1 MLEAVVH
8 TVHVLLAGVWL
19 GGVVFTT
26 TVVSPA
32 LKAMKWSDA
41 ERIGVRSVI
50 GGYYA
55 RVGTLNL
62 LLLFLF
68 AILDGVSGGFGGI
81 LYAEYALLVILFFL
95 VASHGAYFGR
105 RLRELAEA
113 EEKAGDRREAAEI
126 SGRRRSLQR
135 LSLTVSAL
143 NILLSVVVVVLSI
156 NAL

>member
-1 MLEAVVH
+1 MLDAVTH

-32 LKAMKWSDA
+32 LKAMKWPDA

-62 LLLFLF
+62 LLLLF
-68 AILDGVSGGFGGI
+68 FAVLDGIFGGFGGF

-95 VASHGAYFGR
+95 VVSHGAYFGR

-113 EEKAGDRREAAEI
+113 EEKADDRREAAEI

-135 LSLTVSAL
+135 LSFAVSVAD
-143 NILLSVVVVVLSI
+143 ILVSVIVVILSV

>member
-1 MLEAVVH
+1 MVEAIVH

-55 RVGTLNL
+55 KVGTLNL
-62 LLLFLF
+62 LFLFLF
-68 AILDGVSGGFGGI
+68 AILDGVFGGFGGI
-81 LYAEYALLVILFFL
+81 LYAEYALLVILFLL

-113 EEKAGDRREAAEI
+113 EEAAEDRREAAEI
-126 SGRRRSLQR
+126 SARRRSLQG
-135 LSLTVSAL
+135 LSFAVSMAD
-143 NILLSVVVVVLSI
+143 ILISVVVVVLSV